1 MSSHTFLTCLL
12 LHADSQ
18 PTVAS
23 TVSLLQSAQF
33 HTEHA
38 AQPSHARRG
47 KPGSS
52 LTAATAIGKPSG
64 KSSEQ
69 PAQPFVSLTSKLR
82 PKPSAA
88 PEIQADGTSRA
99 DNKSLPAHNDSSACS
114 TFVQPAA
121 LPESTAIG
129 HGNVALLP
137 HIMSAQKLPQ
147 KQASKRSAT
156 ALLPVPKV
164 TLPAISQ
171 GNAEPD
177 GKAAAAIPQVHASME
192 GVIKDTGRA
201 AVAMPQVPQSKEEG
215 VRKDTDSLLMVR
227 RLPAVLTA
235 TLPTLES
242 LGVQL
247 KLPCGAD
254 MLSKAFF
261 WCNQPAPCYHP
272 AL

>member
-1 MSSHTFLTCLL
+1 MSSHTFLTGLL

-23 TVSLLQSAQF
+23 TASLQRSAKP

-38 AQPSHARRG
+38 ARPSHAWRG

-52 LTAATAIGKPSG
+52 PTAATAIGKPSG

-69 PAQPFVSLTSKLR
+69 PAQPFVSLTSTPR

-88 PEIQADGTSRA
+88 PEIQADGASHA
-99 DNKSLPAHNDSSACS
+99 DNKSLPVHNDSSANS

-121 LPESTAIG
+121 LPESTASG

-137 HIMSAQKLPQ
+137 HTMSAQKLPQ

-156 ALLPVPKV
+156 ALLPAPKV
-164 TLPAISQ
+164 TVPAISQ

-177 GKAAAAIPQVHASME
+177 GKAAADIPQVHTSME

-201 AVAMPQVPQSKEEG
+201 AVAMPQVPQSKEG

-227 RLPAVLTA
+227 RLPAVLTG

-242 LGVQL
+242 LGVEV
-247 KLPCGAD
+247 KLPSGAD

-261 WCNQPAPCYHP
+261 WCNKPTPCYHP